1 MTSIVLDIPVTLKLV
16 DLAKGEQRTPEYR
29 RLNPNGKV
37 PTLVDG
43 DLVLWESH
51 AIMTYLA
58 DKTPGNPLYPQHLE
72 KRADV
77 NRWLYWS
84 SGHFIPP
91 IGTLNFENML
101 KPRFGLGAPDAA
113 RVKQAED
120 DLKLYAGILDQ
131 HLKTRHWVSNDEFS
145 LADISLACP
154 LMSTLPAK
162 LPVQQFEHLQSWLG
176 RVQVL
181 DAWQRTN
188 PPN

>member
-1 MTSIVLDIPVTLKLV
+1 MTSILLDVPVTLKLV

-43 DLVLWESH
+43 DLALWESH

-58 DKTPGNPLYPQHLE
+58 DKTPGNALYPQQLE

-84 SGHFIPP
+84 SAHYVPP

-101 KPRFGLGAPDAA
+101 KPQFGMGEPDAA
-113 RVKQAED
+113 RVKQAEA
-120 DLKLYAGILDQ
+120 DLRLYAGILDR
-131 HLKTRHWVSNDEFS
+131 HLESRQWVANGAMS

-154 LMSTLPAK
+154 LMSTVPAK
-162 LPVQQFEHLQSWLG
+162 LPVQDFKHVQAWLS
-176 RVQVL
+176 RVQSL
-181 DAWQRTN
+181 DAWKRTN
-188 PPN
+188 PPS